1 MRKKIRSFLPSVN
14 DKVTY
19 YISLLDA
26 SLINI
31 HHNYFFIFSK
41 RNIFKKKKERNRIRL
56 IDPIVDP
63 LFKLKKR
70 ECHNYH

>member
-1 MRKKIRSFLPSVN
+1 MRKKDTIVSAKCKSTIKLL
-14 DKVTY
+14 
-19 YISLLDA
+19 IGLLDA
-26 SLINI
+26 SLIKK
-31 HHNYFFIFSK
+31 HHNCFFIFSK

>member
-41 RNIFKKKKERNRIRL
+41 RNIFKKKKKETVFALL
-56 IDPIVDP
+56 IP
-63 LFKLKKR
+63 LSTH
-70 ECHNYH
+70 CSN